1 MGKAFVDGLVGSLEG
16 EKDPRC
22 LIVGLSALRKTQQGF
37 DPAVLQET
45 SEAVFDATACYFP
58 VTFTP
63 PPNDPHNISP
73 DALRTGLEGVLVGS
87 PGMAP
92 HVLPMLLDKLSS
104 EVSTAKEASLKAMVA
119 GVRAFGAPGVGVHLR
134 AIGGAMSEEAVHGSD
149 PDLAALAL
157 LSLTEVVRETA
168 SHAVFTGLGEACPEW
183 RALAK
188 PLLEG
193 AVAEVTGDQP
203 CSVLGRGSARVLLA
217 LAASSALGLRSALAL
232 AVPRLLR
239 ARKEAAAAA
248 AAMKRDV
255 SALEGGST
263 SGCCGGG
270 GGAAAGGGGCCGG
283 GGGGHED
290 AMVTSGGGTA
300 VADAEAFED
309 AQTARLGALAG
320 LAAAVDDKVDF
331 SGSQGGAPLQP
342 YVDPLLSEFSA
353 ALTGH
358 SGHSG
363 GGGGGEAS
371 SLPPQAAPAAARPP
385 SAAAAA
391 TVSLASRGLSDVITR
406 PPASLVE
413 VGKIQDV
420 VRSLV
425 AVLASPGA
433 WEGGG
438 GEEEGGSGV
447 GEGTA
452 ALAVLTA
459 LRSIGLRRPEYARA
473 VLDTAVPPLLKQLPH
488 VRPPP
493 PAGEKGESTCPP
505 GGENGGASDPP
516 SSPAGTAAAAAAAAA
531 EGERACAALVELS
544 EVPGVFAI
552 ALSALLA
559 SCTFTAH
566 RGSAATERPLLRCT
580 PGAEIAL
587 RALDHT
593 LKRGARRGHHGDEIL
608 AFVRGAAP
616 PPLPWSSCPRP
627 ATAAPPPAAAD
638 GAAVP
643 SAPQTAAKEE
653 RQFKDSSGGGAGAG
667 SDGRWGLP
675 LLLAA
680 LDASLSGPKEGGTNS
695 SAETA
700 GVAGGSGG
708 GDRSAGAGTSALS
721 HGALAAVVS
730 TARTC
735 TQAAPADDQEALLSS
750 LLSTLLPPP
759 SPTSAA
765 GGAGAGVGSG
775 GGGAVVGAIEKHS
788 ALLPVLG
795 SVMGAVRL
803 DSKALR
809 GPGGAAAAAVPS
821 LLSGA
826 LAEGAAGLIEEPL
839 AAGGS
844 GSDGGAASARR
855 APCCQCLAAVLNK
868 LAGGAEVDS
877 AVALVVKALTEAFSR
892 EGEGAMDVDGAVA
905 AAGEGPVQC
914 LAWTLKAVAMRGG
927 IGDAFSELLGLL
939 CGLLTA
945 SPLKA
950 RDETPSR
957 RALAAAAAFGVALG
971 DDGEVL
977 RADADGGSGDG
988 GGGARVS
995 PLWRQRFFVQ
1005 TFPKLLMA
1013 ARGPARTRTGGDED
1027 NGSSCDEDMAE
1038 QQATATDATPAGGS
1052 GGGGSA
1058 GLRVPALLALMRVVR
1073 GVPLEAISQQQQQR
1087 DTAVSAVVQALRSDY
1102 QPLQAEALET
1112 FQVRPAEKI
1121 SA

>member
-1 MGKAFVDGLVGSLEG
+1 
-16 EKDPRC
+16 
-22 LIVGLSALRKTQQGF
+22 
-37 DPAVLQET
+37 
-45 SEAVFDATACYFP
+45 
-58 VTFTP
+58 
-63 PPNDPHNISP
+63 
-73 DALRTGLEGVLVGS
+73 
-87 PGMAP
+87 
-92 HVLPMLLDKLSS
+92 
-104 EVSTAKEASLKAMVA
+104 
-119 GVRAFGAPGVGVHLR
+119 
-134 AIGGAMSEEAVHGSD
+134 
-149 PDLAALAL
+149 
-157 LSLTEVVRETA
+157 
-168 SHAVFTGLGEACPEW
+168 
-183 RALAK
+183 
-188 PLLEG
+188 
-193 AVAEVTGDQP
+193 
-203 CSVLGRGSARVLLA
+203 
-217 LAASSALGLRSALAL
+217 
-232 AVPRLLR
+232 
-239 ARKEAAAAA
+239 
-248 AAMKRDV
+248 
-255 SALEGGST
+255 
-263 SGCCGGG
+263 
-270 GGAAAGGGGCCGG
+270 
-283 GGGGHED
+283 
-290 AMVTSGGGTA
+290 
-300 VADAEAFED
+300 
-309 AQTARLGALAG
+309 
-320 LAAAVDDKVDF
+320 
-331 SGSQGGAPLQP
+331 
-342 YVDPLLSEFSA
+342 
-353 ALTGH
+353 
-358 SGHSG
+358 
-363 GGGGGEAS
+363 
-371 SLPPQAAPAAARPP
+371 
-385 SAAAAA
+385 
-391 TVSLASRGLSDVITR
+391 
-406 PPASLVE
+406 
-413 VGKIQDV
+413 
-420 VRSLV
+420 
-425 AVLASPGA
+425 
-433 WEGGG
+433 
-438 GEEEGGSGV
+438 
-447 GEGTA
+447 
-452 ALAVLTA
+452 

-488 VRPPP
+488 ARPHP

-505 GGENGGASDPP
+505 GGENGGASDPL
-516 SSPAGTAAAAAAAAA
+516 SSPAVTAAAAAAAAA

-559 SCTFTAH
+559 ACTSTAD

-580 PGAEIAL
+580 PGAEVAL
-587 RALDHT
+587 RALDDT

-608 AFVRGAAP
+608 AFVGGAAP
-616 PPLPWSSCPRP
+616 PPLPWPSCPPP

-643 SAPQTAAKEE
+643 SAPPTAAKEQ
-653 RQFKDSSGGGAGAG
+653 RQSKDSSGGGGVG
-667 SDGRWGLP
+667 SDCLWGLP

-680 LDASLSGPKEGGTNS
+680 LDASLSDPEEGGTSS

-708 GDRSAGAGTSALS
+708 RDRSAGAGTSALS

-759 SPTSAA
+759 SPPSAA
-765 GGAGAGVGSG
+765 GGGGGVGSGGGG

-788 ALLPVLG
+788 ALLPVLA

-826 LAEGAAGLIEEPL
+826 LAEGATGLIEEPL

-844 GSDGGAASARR
+844 GGGGGGAASARR

-877 AVALVVKALTEAFSR
+877 AVALVVTALTEAFSR
-892 EGEGAMDVDGAVA
+892 EGEGAVDVDGAA

-927 IGDAFSELLGLL
+927 IGDAFSDLLGLL

-945 SPLKA
+945 GPSRPG
-950 RDETPSR
+950 DETPSR

-977 RADADGGSGDG
+977 RADADGGGGDG

-1005 TFPKLLMA
+1005 TFPKLLTA
-1013 ARGPARTRTGGDED
+1013 ARGPARTHTGGDED
-1027 NGSSCDEDMAE
+1027 SGSSCDEDMAE
-1038 QQATATDATPAGGS
+1038 QQATATDATPAAATA
-1052 GGGGSA
+1052 GGGSA

-1073 GVPLEAISQQQQQR
+1073 GVPLEVISQQQQQR